1 MVPARRVGVCPGGV
15 LSGCQRC
22 LCQALTGFGAPKSFS
37 LYERQ
42 EMGDDIIY
50 GYEVVFPDKTRVVH
64 LRITPDDKVSVFR
77 FAAKP

>member
-1 MVPARRVGVCPGGV
+1 MAYVRAGFFPGA
-15 LSGCQRC
+15 SDAYAK
-22 LCQALTGFGAPKSFS
+22 ALTGFGAPKSFS

-64 LRITPDDKVSVFR
+64 LGITPDDKISV
-77 FAAKP
+77 AKP